1 MTDQT
6 EEHIRRGLAAER
18 LSNDPLMVEAFAV
31 VASDLTGRWAT
42 SDAADLPGRERLYQQ
57 LQNLDAVRDHLRRVV
72 ATGKMAAAEVK
83 RRTLLEKARDHLTG
97 VRDFL

>member
-18 LSNDPLMVEAFAV
+18 LFNDPLMVEAFAV
-31 VASDLTGRWAT
+31 VASGLTGRWAT
-42 SDAADLPGRERLYQQ
+42 SDAADLPGRERLYLQ